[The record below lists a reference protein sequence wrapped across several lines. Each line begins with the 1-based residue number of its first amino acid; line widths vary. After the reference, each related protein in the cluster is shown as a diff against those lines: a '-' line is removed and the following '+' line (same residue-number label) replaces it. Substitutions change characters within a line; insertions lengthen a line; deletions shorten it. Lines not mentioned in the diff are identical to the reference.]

1 MEYYFSIDHSI
12 FENLAFLRGFM
23 ENKMDHQDIASLQLA
38 AVIQTATDGII
49 IIDQLGIILK
59 VNNAASELFGYH
71 LDELIGRNINML
83 MPKRYSEKH
92 DGYLQNYHTTGE
104 KKIIGI
110 GREVEGKKKNN
121 MVFPCYLSISE
132 VRLPDRSLYTGIVHD
147 LTEQKQIERELI
159 SAKEKIEMYFDVANT
174 INVVLDRQTKI
185 INLNQKGLSFVGLK
199 LEEVITQYWFS
210 LILPPD
216 ETGPLQLALVEMM
229 SGHIILLDS
238 FETTAINA
246 NGEVKQYAWKNSLL
260 TDSNGDVVGLIC
272 SGIDIS
278 DVRDAE
284 QRILSMNAELEK
296 RVSRRTEELAAAINQ
311 LLNINKKLEF
321 EIQER
326 KSAEDALREKEK
338 ALRKA
343 YEREKELNHLKSRF
357 VSMASHEFRT
367 PLSTILSSAELIEA
381 YNDGGQVEKR
391 GKHIVRIRSAVNN
404 LTSILNDFLSLSK
417 LEEGKVLS
425 QPVEFVFNDFCNDLL
440 EDILPILKPGQKVIS
455 PTDNL
460 KTVLFLDHKLLK
472 NILLNLFSN
481 AIKYSEQDKQIYFDF
496 SMDEKWLYF
505 SIRDEGIGIPS
516 EEQEHLFTRFFR
528 AHNVENIQGTGLGLT
543 IVKRYLELMDGS
555 IHFESHLGVGTNF
568 NISLPRI
575 LSL

>member
-1 MEYYFSIDHSI
+1 
-12 FENLAFLRGFM
+12 M
-23 ENKMDHQDIASLQLA
+23 ENKLDHQDIASLQLA

-49 IIDQLGIILK
+49 IIDQLGTILK

-71 LDELIGRNINML
+71 IDELIGRNINML
-83 MPKRYSEKH
+83 MPGKYSEKH
-92 DGYLQNYHTTGE
+92 DGYLKNYHKTGE

-110 GREVEGKKKNN
+110 GREVEGKRKNN
-121 MVFPCYLSISE
+121 TVFPCYLSISE
-132 VRLPDRSLYTGIVHD
+132 VRLTNTVLYTGIVHD
-147 LTEQKQIERELI
+147 LTEQKQNERELI

-199 LEEVITQYWFS
+199 HEEVITQYWFN

-216 ETGPLQLALVEMM
+216 ETAPLHLALLEMM
-229 SGHIILLDS
+229 SGNIPLLDS
-238 FETTAINA
+238 FETTAINVD
-246 NGEVKQYAWKNSLL
+246 GEVKQYAWKNSLL
-260 TDSNGDVVGLIC
+260 TESNGDVVGLIC

-284 QRILSMNAELEK
+284 QRILIMNAELEK

-326 KSAEDALREKEK
+326 KSAENALLEKEK

-367 PLSTILSSAELIEA
+367 PLSAILSSAELIEA
-381 YNDGGQVEKR
+381 YNDGGQDQKR
-391 GKHIVRIRSAVNN
+391 EKHIVRIRSAVNN

-425 QPVEFVFNDFCNDLL
+425 HPVEFMFNDFCNDLL
-440 EDILPILKPGQKVIS
+440 DDILPILKPGQKVIS

-481 AIKYSEQDKQIYFDF
+481 AIKYSEQGKSIYFEF
-496 SMDEKWLYF
+496 SMDEKSLYF

-555 IHFESHLGVGTNF
+555 IHFESHLGVGTIF
-568 NISLPRI
+568 KISLPRI
-575 LSL
+575 SSI

>member
-1 MEYYFSIDHSI
+1 
-12 FENLAFLRGFM
+12 M
-23 ENKMDHQDIASLQLA
+23 ENKLDHQDIASLQLA

-59 VNNAASELFGYH
+59 VNNAASKLFGYH
-71 LDELIGRNINML
+71 IDELIGRNINML
-83 MPKRYSEKH
+83 MPGKYSEKH
-92 DGYLQNYHTTGE
+92 DGYLKNYHKTGE

-110 GREVEGKKKNN
+110 GREVEGKRKNN
-121 MVFPCYLSISE
+121 TVFPCYLSISE
-132 VRLPDRSLYTGIVHD
+132 VRLPDTVLYTGIVHD
-147 LTEQKQIERELI
+147 LTEQKQNERELI

-199 LEEVITQYWFS
+199 HEEVITQYWFN

-216 ETGPLQLALVEMM
+216 ETAPLQLALVEMM
-229 SGHIILLDS
+229 SGNIPLLDS
-238 FETTAINA
+238 FETTAINVD
-246 NGEVKQYAWKNSLL
+246 GEVKQYAWKNSLL
-260 TDSNGDVVGLIC
+260 TESNGDVVGLIC

-326 KSAEDALREKEK
+326 KSAENALLEKEK

-367 PLSTILSSAELIEA
+367 PLSAILSSAELIEA
-381 YNDGGQVEKR
+381 YNDGGQDQKR
-391 GKHIVRIRSAVNN
+391 EKHIVRIRSAVNN

-425 QPVEFVFNDFCNDLL
+425 HPVEFMFNDFCNDLL
-440 EDILPILKPGQKVIS
+440 DDILPILKPGQKVIS

-481 AIKYSEQDKQIYFDF
+481 AIKYSEQGKSIYFEF
-496 SMDEKWLYF
+496 SMDEKSLYF

-555 IHFESHLGVGTNF
+555 IHFESHLGVGTIF
-568 NISLPRI
+568 KISLPRI
-575 LSL
+575 SSI

>member
-1 MEYYFSIDHSI
+1 
-12 FENLAFLRGFM
+12 M
-23 ENKMDHQDIASLQLA
+23 ENKLDHQDIASLQLA

-71 LDELIGRNINML
+71 IDELIGRNINML
-83 MPKRYSEKH
+83 MPGKYSEKH
-92 DGYLQNYHTTGE
+92 DGYLKNYHKTGE

-110 GREVEGKKKNN
+110 GREVEGKRKNN
-121 MVFPCYLSISE
+121 TVFPCYLSISE
-132 VRLPDRSLYTGIVHD
+132 VRLTNTVLYTGIVHD
-147 LTEQKQIERELI
+147 LTEQKQNERELI

-199 LEEVITQYWFS
+199 HEEVITQYWFN

-216 ETGPLQLALVEMM
+216 ETAPLHLALLEMM
-229 SGHIILLDS
+229 SGNIPLLDS
-238 FETTAINA
+238 FETTAINVD
-246 NGEVKQYAWKNSLL
+246 GEVKQYAWKNSLL
-260 TDSNGDVVGLIC
+260 TESNGDVVGLIC

-326 KSAEDALREKEK
+326 KSAENALLEKEK

-367 PLSTILSSAELIEA
+367 PLSAILSSAELIEA
-381 YNDGGQVEKR
+381 YNDGGQDQKR
-391 GKHIVRIRSAVNN
+391 EKHIIRIRSAVNN

-425 QPVEFVFNDFCNDLL
+425 HPVEFMFNDFCNDLL
-440 EDILPILKPGQKVIS
+440 DDILPILKPGQKVIS

-481 AIKYSEQDKQIYFDF
+481 AIKYSEQGKSIYFEF
-496 SMDEKWLYF
+496 SMDEKSLYF

-555 IHFESHLGVGTNF
+555 IHFESHLGVGTIF
-568 NISLPRI
+568 KISLPRI
-575 LSL
+575 SSI

>member
-1 MEYYFSIDHSI
+1 
-12 FENLAFLRGFM
+12 M
-23 ENKMDHQDIASLQLA
+23 ENKLDHQDIASLQLA

-49 IIDQLGIILK
+49 IIDMHGIILK
-59 VNNAASELFGYH
+59 VNNAASELFCYH
-71 LDELIGRNINML
+71 IDELIGRNINML
-83 MPKRYSEKH
+83 MPEKYSKKH
-92 DGYLQNYHTTGE
+92 DGYLQNYHKTGE

-110 GREVEGKKKNN
+110 GREVEGKRKNN
-121 MVFPCYLSISE
+121 TVFPCYLSISE
-132 VRLPDRSLYTGIVHD
+132 VRLPDTVLYTGIVHD

-159 SAKEKIEMYFDVANT
+159 SAKEKIEMYFDLANT

-185 INLNQKGLSFVGLK
+185 INLNHKGLAFVGLK
-199 LEEVITQYWFS
+199 QDEAAGLYWFN
-210 LILPPD
+210 LILPPT
-216 ETGPLQLALVEMM
+216 EQLPLQLALMEMM
-229 SGHIILLDS
+229 SGNIPILDS
-238 FETTAINA
+238 FDTRAIQANGEIKEYSWKNSLLKDA
-246 NGEVKQYAWKNSLL
+246 NGEVK
-260 TDSNGDVVGLIC
+260 GMIC

-278 DVRDAE
+278 DLREAE
-284 QRILSMNAELEK
+284 NRILSMNTELEK

-326 KSAEDALREKEK
+326 KTAEDALRENEN

-381 YNDGGQVEKR
+381 YNESGQDKQR

-425 QPVEFVFNDFCNDLL
+425 QPVEFIFNDFCTDLL
-440 EDILPILKPGQKVIS
+440 EDILPILKPGQKIVS

-460 KTVLFLDHKLLK
+460 QIVLFLDHKLLK

-481 AIKYSEQDKQIYFDF
+481 AIKYSEEDKSIYFEF
-496 SMDEKWLYF
+496 EVDEKWLYF

-543 IVKRYLELMDGS
+543 IVKRYLELMEGS
-555 IHFESHLGVGTNF
+555 IHFESQLGVGTIF
-568 NISLPRI
+568 KISLPRLLPI
-575 LSL
+575 

>member
-1 MEYYFSIDHSI
+1 
-12 FENLAFLRGFM
+12 
-23 ENKMDHQDIASLQLA
+23 
-38 AVIQTATDGII
+38 
-49 IIDQLGIILK
+49 
-59 VNNAASELFGYH
+59 
-71 LDELIGRNINML
+71 
-83 MPKRYSEKH
+83 
-92 DGYLQNYHTTGE
+92 
-104 KKIIGI
+104 
-110 GREVEGKKKNN
+110 
-121 MVFPCYLSISE
+121 
-132 VRLPDRSLYTGIVHD
+132 
-147 LTEQKQIERELI
+147 
-159 SAKEKIEMYFDVANT
+159 
-174 INVVLDRQTKI
+174 
-185 INLNQKGLSFVGLK
+185 
-199 LEEVITQYWFS
+199 
-210 LILPPD
+210 
-216 ETGPLQLALVEMM
+216 M
-229 SGHIILLDS
+229 SGNIPLLDS
-238 FETTAINA
+238 FETTAINVD
-246 NGEVKQYAWKNSLL
+246 GEVKQYAWKNSLL
-260 TDSNGDVVGLIC
+260 SDSNGDVVGLIC

-326 KSAEDALREKEK
+326 KSAENALLEKEK

-367 PLSTILSSAELIEA
+367 PLSAILSSAELIEA
-381 YNDGGQVEKR
+381 YNDGEQDQKR
-391 GKHIVRIRSAVNN
+391 EKHIVRIRSAVNN

-425 QPVEFVFNDFCNDLL
+425 HPVEFMFNDFCNDLL
-440 EDILPILKPGQKVIS
+440 DDILPILKPGQKVIS

-481 AIKYSEQDKQIYFDF
+481 AIKYSEQGKSIYFEF
-496 SMDEKWLYF
+496 SMDEKSLYF

-543 IVKRYLELMDGS
+543 IVKRYLELMNGT
-555 IHFESHLGVGTNF
+555 IQYESKEGHGTKF
-568 NISLPRI
+568 QISLPKKNQVKT
-575 LSL
+575 

>member
-1 MEYYFSIDHSI
+1 
-12 FENLAFLRGFM
+12 M
-23 ENKMDHQDIASLQLA
+23 ENKLDHQDIASLQLA

-71 LDELIGRNINML
+71 IDELIGRNINML
-83 MPKRYSEKH
+83 MPGKYSEKH
-92 DGYLQNYHTTGE
+92 DGYLKNYHKTGE

-110 GREVEGKKKNN
+110 GREVEGKRKNN
-121 MVFPCYLSISE
+121 TVFPCYLSISE
-132 VRLPDRSLYTGIVHD
+132 VRLTNTVLYTGIVHD
-147 LTEQKQIERELI
+147 LTEQKQNERELI

-199 LEEVITQYWFS
+199 HEEVITQYWFN

-216 ETGPLQLALVEMM
+216 ETAPLQLALMEMM
-229 SGHIILLDS
+229 SGNIPLLDS
-238 FETTAINA
+238 FETTAINVD
-246 NGEVKQYAWKNSLL
+246 GEVKQYAWKNSLL
-260 TDSNGDVVGLIC
+260 TESNGDVVGLIC

-326 KSAEDALREKEK
+326 KSAENALLEKEK

-367 PLSTILSSAELIEA
+367 PLSAILSSAELIEA
-381 YNDGGQVEKR
+381 YNDGGQDQKR
-391 GKHIVRIRSAVNN
+391 EKHIIRIRSAVNN

-425 QPVEFVFNDFCNDLL
+425 HPVEFMFNDFCNDLL
-440 EDILPILKPGQKVIS
+440 DDILPILKPGQKVIS

-481 AIKYSEQDKQIYFDF
+481 AIKYSEQGKSIYFEF
-496 SMDEKWLYF
+496 SMDEKSLYF

-555 IHFESHLGVGTNF
+555 IHFESHLGVGTIF
-568 NISLPRI
+568 KISLPRI
-575 LSL
+575 SSI

>member
-1 MEYYFSIDHSI
+1 
-12 FENLAFLRGFM
+12 M
-23 ENKMDHQDIASLQLA
+23 ENKLDHQDIASLQLA

-71 LDELIGRNINML
+71 IDELIGRNINML
-83 MPKRYSEKH
+83 MPGKYSEKH
-92 DGYLQNYHTTGE
+92 DGYLKNYHKTGE

-110 GREVEGKKKNN
+110 GREVEGKRKNN
-121 MVFPCYLSISE
+121 TVFPCYLSISE
-132 VRLPDRSLYTGIVHD
+132 VRLTNTVLYTGIVHD
-147 LTEQKQIERELI
+147 LTEQKQNERELI

-199 LEEVITQYWFS
+199 HEEVITQYWFN

-216 ETGPLQLALVEMM
+216 ETAPLQLALVEMM
-229 SGHIILLDS
+229 SGNIPLLDS
-238 FETTAINA
+238 FETTAINVD
-246 NGEVKQYAWKNSLL
+246 GEVKQYAWKNSLL
-260 TDSNGDVVGLIC
+260 TESNGDVVGLIC

-326 KSAEDALREKEK
+326 KSAENALLEKEK

-367 PLSTILSSAELIEA
+367 PLSAILSSAELIEA
-381 YNDGGQVEKR
+381 YNDGGLDQKR
-391 GKHIVRIRSAVNN
+391 EKHIVRIRSAVNN

-425 QPVEFVFNDFCNDLL
+425 HPVEFMFNDFCNDLL
-440 EDILPILKPGQKVIS
+440 DDILPILKPGQKVIS

-481 AIKYSEQDKQIYFDF
+481 AIKYSEQGKSIYFEF
-496 SMDEKWLYF
+496 SMDEKSLYF

-555 IHFESHLGVGTNF
+555 IHFESHLGVGTIF
-568 NISLPRI
+568 KISLPRI
-575 LSL
+575 SSI

>member
-1 MEYYFSIDHSI
+1 
-12 FENLAFLRGFM
+12 
-23 ENKMDHQDIASLQLA
+23 MDQQDIASLQLA

-121 MVFPCYLSISE
+121 TVFPCYLSISE

-159 SAKEKIEMYFDVANT
+159 SAKDKIEMYFDVANT

-199 LEEVITQYWFS
+199 LEEVITKYWFS

-229 SGHIILLDS
+229 SGNIILLDS
-238 FETTAINA
+238 FETAAISV

-260 TDSNGDVVGLIC
+260 TDSNGDVVGMIC

-296 RVSRRTEELAAAINQ
+296 RVYRRTEELAAAINQ

-367 PLSTILSSAELIEA
+367 PLSTILSSAELIGA
-381 YNDGGQVEKR
+381 YNDGGQDEKR

-555 IHFESHLGVGTNF
+555 IHFESHLGVGTIF

>member
-1 MEYYFSIDHSI
+1 
-12 FENLAFLRGFM
+12 M
-23 ENKMDHQDIASLQLA
+23 ENKLDHQDIASLQLA

-49 IIDQLGIILK
+49 IIDMHGIILK
-59 VNNAASELFGYH
+59 VNNAASELFCYH
-71 LDELIGRNINML
+71 IDELIGRNINML
-83 MPKRYSEKH
+83 MPEKYSKKH
-92 DGYLQNYHTTGE
+92 DGYLQNYHKTGE

-110 GREVEGKKKNN
+110 GREVEGKRKNN
-121 MVFPCYLSISE
+121 TVFPCYLSISE
-132 VRLPDRSLYTGIVHD
+132 VRLPDTVLYTGIVHD

-159 SAKEKIEMYFDVANT
+159 SAKEKIEMYFDLANT

-185 INLNQKGLSFVGLK
+185 INLNHKGLAFVGLK
-199 LEEVITQYWFS
+199 QDEAAGLYWFN
-210 LILPPD
+210 LILPPT
-216 ETGPLQLALVEMM
+216 EQLPLQLALMEMM
-229 SGHIILLDS
+229 SGNIPILDS
-238 FETTAINA
+238 FDTRAIQANGEIKEYSWKNSLLKDA
-246 NGEVKQYAWKNSLL
+246 NGEVK
-260 TDSNGDVVGLIC
+260 GMIC

-278 DVRDAE
+278 DLREAE
-284 QRILSMNAELEK
+284 NRILSMNTELEK

-326 KSAEDALREKEK
+326 KTAEDALRKNEN

-381 YNDGGQVEKR
+381 YNESGQDKQR

-425 QPVEFVFNDFCNDLL
+425 QPVEFMFNDFCTDLL
-440 EDILPILKPGQKVIS
+440 EDILPILKPGQKIVS

-460 KTVLFLDHKLLK
+460 QIVLFLDHKLLK

-481 AIKYSEQDKQIYFDF
+481 AIKYSEEDKSIYFEF
-496 SMDEKWLYF
+496 EVNEKWLYF

-543 IVKRYLELMDGS
+543 IVKRYLELMEGS
-555 IHFESHLGVGTNF
+555 IHFESQLGVGTIF
-568 NISLPRI
+568 KISLPRLLPI
-575 LSL
+575 

>member
-1 MEYYFSIDHSI
+1 
-12 FENLAFLRGFM
+12 M
-23 ENKMDHQDIASLQLA
+23 ENKLDHQDIASLQLA

-59 VNNAASELFGYH
+59 VNNAASELFGYQE
-71 LDELIGRNINML
+71 DELIGRNINML
-83 MPKRYSEKH
+83 MPRKYSEKH
-92 DGYLQNYHTTGE
+92 DGYLQNYHRTGE

-110 GREVEGKKKNN
+110 GREVEGKRKNN
-121 MVFPCYLSISE
+121 TVFPCYLSISE
-132 VRLPDRSLYTGIVHD
+132 VRLPDTVLYTGIVHD
-147 LTEQKQIERELI
+147 LTEQKQNERELI

-199 LEEVITQYWFS
+199 HEEVITQYWFN

-216 ETGPLQLALVEMM
+216 ETAPLQLALVEMM
-229 SGHIILLDS
+229 SGNIPLLDS
-238 FETTAINA
+238 FETTAINVD
-246 NGEVKQYAWKNSLL
+246 GEVKQYAWKNSLL

-326 KSAEDALREKEK
+326 KIAEDALREKEK

-367 PLSTILSSAELIEA
+367 PLSAILSSAELIEA
-381 YNDGGQVEKR
+381 YNDGEQDQKR
-391 GKHIVRIRSAVNN
+391 EKHIVRIRSAVNN

-425 QPVEFVFNDFCNDLL
+425 HPVEFMFNDFCNDLL
-440 EDILPILKPGQKVIS
+440 DDILPILKPGQKVIS

-481 AIKYSEQDKQIYFDF
+481 AIKYSEQGKSIYFEF
-496 SMDEKWLYF
+496 SMDEKSLYF

-543 IVKRYLELMDGS
+543 IVKRYLELMNGT
-555 IHFESHLGVGTNF
+555 IQYESKEGHGTKF
-568 NISLPRI
+568 QISLPKKNQVKT
-575 LSL
+575 

>member
-1 MEYYFSIDHSI
+1 
-12 FENLAFLRGFM
+12 M
-23 ENKMDHQDIASLQLA
+23 ENKLDHQDIASLQLA

-49 IIDQLGIILK
+49 IIDQLGTILK

-71 LDELIGRNINML
+71 IDELIGRNINML
-83 MPKRYSEKH
+83 MPGKYSEKH
-92 DGYLQNYHTTGE
+92 DGYLKNYHKTGE

-110 GREVEGKKKNN
+110 GREVEGKRKNN
-121 MVFPCYLSISE
+121 TVFPCYLSISE
-132 VRLPDRSLYTGIVHD
+132 VRLTNTVLYTGIVHD
-147 LTEQKQIERELI
+147 LTEQKQNERELI

-199 LEEVITQYWFS
+199 HEEVITQYWFN

-216 ETGPLQLALVEMM
+216 ETAPLHLALLEMM
-229 SGHIILLDS
+229 SGNIPLLDS
-238 FETTAINA
+238 FETTAINVD
-246 NGEVKQYAWKNSLL
+246 GEVKQYAWKNSLL
-260 TDSNGDVVGLIC
+260 TESNGDVVGLIC

-326 KSAEDALREKEK
+326 KSAENALLEKEK

-367 PLSTILSSAELIEA
+367 PLSAILSSAELIEA
-381 YNDGGQVEKR
+381 YNDGGQDQKR
-391 GKHIVRIRSAVNN
+391 EKHIVRIRSAVNN

-425 QPVEFVFNDFCNDLL
+425 HPVEFMFNDFCNDLL
-440 EDILPILKPGQKVIS
+440 DDILPILKPGQKVIS

-460 KTVLFLDHKLLK
+460 KTVLFLDHKILK

-481 AIKYSEQDKQIYFDF
+481 AIKYSEQGKSIYFEF
-496 SMDEKWLYF
+496 SMDEKSLYF

-555 IHFESHLGVGTNF
+555 IHFESHLGVGTIF
-568 NISLPRI
+568 KISLPRI
-575 LSL
+575 SSI

>member
-1 MEYYFSIDHSI
+1 
-12 FENLAFLRGFM
+12 M
-23 ENKMDHQDIASLQLA
+23 ENKLDHQDIASLQLA

-71 LDELIGRNINML
+71 IDELIGRNINML
-83 MPKRYSEKH
+83 MPRKYSEKH
-92 DGYLQNYHTTGE
+92 DGYLQNYHRTGE

-110 GREVEGKKKNN
+110 GREVEGKRKNN
-121 MVFPCYLSISE
+121 TVFPCYLSISE
-132 VRLPDRSLYTGIVHD
+132 VRLPDTVLYTGIVHD
-147 LTEQKQIERELI
+147 LTEQKQNERELI

-199 LEEVITQYWFS
+199 HEEVITQYWFN

-216 ETGPLQLALVEMM
+216 ETAPLQLALVEMM
-229 SGHIILLDS
+229 SGNIPLLDS
-238 FETTAINA
+238 FETTAINVD
-246 NGEVKQYAWKNSLL
+246 GEVKQYAWKNSLL
-260 TDSNGDVVGLIC
+260 TESNGDVVGLIC

-326 KSAEDALREKEK
+326 KSAENALLEKEK

-367 PLSTILSSAELIEA
+367 PLSAILSSAELIEA
-381 YNDGGQVEKR
+381 YNDGGQDQKR
-391 GKHIVRIRSAVNN
+391 EKHIVRIRSAVNN

-425 QPVEFVFNDFCNDLL
+425 HPVEFMFNDFCNDLL
-440 EDILPILKPGQKVIS
+440 DDILPILKPGQKVIS

-481 AIKYSEQDKQIYFDF
+481 AIKYSEQGKSIYFEF
-496 SMDEKWLYF
+496 SMDEKSLYF

-528 AHNVENIQGTGLGLT
+528 AHYVENIQGTGLGLT
-543 IVKRYLELMDGS
+543 IVKRYLELMNGT
-555 IHFESHLGVGTNF
+555 IQYESKEGHGTKF
-568 NISLPRI
+568 KISLPKKNQVKT
-575 LSL
+575 

>member
-1 MEYYFSIDHSI
+1 
-12 FENLAFLRGFM
+12 M
-23 ENKMDHQDIASLQLA
+23 ENKLDHQDIASLQLA

-49 IIDQLGIILK
+49 IIDQLGTILK

-71 LDELIGRNINML
+71 IDELIGRNINML
-83 MPKRYSEKH
+83 MPGKYSEKH
-92 DGYLQNYHTTGE
+92 DGYLKNYHKTGE

-110 GREVEGKKKNN
+110 GREVEGKRKNN
-121 MVFPCYLSISE
+121 TVFPCYLSISE
-132 VRLPDRSLYTGIVHD
+132 VRLTNTVLYTGIVHD
-147 LTEQKQIERELI
+147 LTEQKQNERELI

-199 LEEVITQYWFS
+199 HEEVITQYWFN

-216 ETGPLQLALVEMM
+216 ETAPLHLALLEMM
-229 SGHIILLDS
+229 SGNIPLLDS
-238 FETTAINA
+238 FETTAINVD
-246 NGEVKQYAWKNSLL
+246 GEVKQYAWKNSLL
-260 TDSNGDVVGLIC
+260 TESNGDVVGLIC

-284 QRILSMNAELEK
+284 QRILIMNAELEK

-326 KSAEDALREKEK
+326 KSAENALLEKEK

-367 PLSTILSSAELIEA
+367 PLSAILSSAELIEA
-381 YNDGGQVEKR
+381 YNDGGQDQKR
-391 GKHIVRIRSAVNN
+391 EKHIIRIRSAVNN

-425 QPVEFVFNDFCNDLL
+425 HPVEFMFNDFCNDLL
-440 EDILPILKPGQKVIS
+440 DDILPILKPGQKVIS

-460 KTVLFLDHKLLK
+460 KTVLFLDHKILK

-481 AIKYSEQDKQIYFDF
+481 AIKYSEQGKSIYFEF
-496 SMDEKWLYF
+496 SMDEKSLYF

-555 IHFESHLGVGTNF
+555 IHFESHLGVGTIF
-568 NISLPRI
+568 KISLPRI
-575 LSL
+575 SSI

>member
-1 MEYYFSIDHSI
+1 
-12 FENLAFLRGFM
+12 M
-23 ENKMDHQDIASLQLA
+23 ENKLDHQDIASLQLA

-71 LDELIGRNINML
+71 IDELIGRNINML
-83 MPKRYSEKH
+83 MPGKYSEKH
-92 DGYLQNYHTTGE
+92 DGYLKNYHKTGE

-110 GREVEGKKKNN
+110 GREVEGKRKNN
-121 MVFPCYLSISE
+121 TVFPCYLSISE
-132 VRLPDRSLYTGIVHD
+132 VRLTNTVLYTGIVHD
-147 LTEQKQIERELI
+147 LTEQKQNERELI

-199 LEEVITQYWFS
+199 HEEVITQYWFN

-216 ETGPLQLALVEMM
+216 ETAPLQLALVEVM
-229 SGHIILLDS
+229 SGNIPLLDS
-238 FETTAINA
+238 FETTAINVD
-246 NGEVKQYAWKNSLL
+246 GEVKQYAWKNSLL
-260 TDSNGDVVGLIC
+260 TESNGDVVGLIC

-326 KSAEDALREKEK
+326 KSAENALLEKEK

-367 PLSTILSSAELIEA
+367 PLSAILSSAELIEA
-381 YNDGGQVEKR
+381 YNDGGQDQKR
-391 GKHIVRIRSAVNN
+391 EKHIIRIRSAVNN

-425 QPVEFVFNDFCNDLL
+425 HPVEFMFNDFCNDLL
-440 EDILPILKPGQKVIS
+440 DDILPILKPGQKVIS

-481 AIKYSEQDKQIYFDF
+481 AIKYSEQGKSIYFEF
-496 SMDEKWLYF
+496 SMDEKSLYF

-555 IHFESHLGVGTNF
+555 IHFESHPGVGTIF
-568 NISLPRI
+568 KISLPRI
-575 LSL
+575 SSI

>member
-1 MEYYFSIDHSI
+1 
-12 FENLAFLRGFM
+12 M
-23 ENKMDHQDIASLQLA
+23 ENKLDHQDIASLQLA

-49 IIDQLGIILK
+49 IIDQLGTILK

-71 LDELIGRNINML
+71 IDELIGRNINML
-83 MPKRYSEKH
+83 MPGKYSEKH
-92 DGYLQNYHTTGE
+92 DGYLKNYHKTGE

-110 GREVEGKKKNN
+110 GREVEGKRKNN
-121 MVFPCYLSISE
+121 TVFPCYLSISE
-132 VRLPDRSLYTGIVHD
+132 VRLTNTVLYTGIVHD
-147 LTEQKQIERELI
+147 LTEQKQNERDLI

-199 LEEVITQYWFS
+199 HEEVITQYWFN

-216 ETGPLQLALVEMM
+216 ETAPLQLALMEMM
-229 SGHIILLDS
+229 SGNIPLLDS
-238 FETTAINA
+238 FETTAINVD
-246 NGEVKQYAWKNSLL
+246 GEVKQYAWKNSLL
-260 TDSNGDVVGLIC
+260 TESNGDVVGLIC

-326 KSAEDALREKEK
+326 KSAENALLEKEK

-367 PLSTILSSAELIEA
+367 PLSAILSSAELIEA
-381 YNDGGQVEKR
+381 YNDGGQDQKR
-391 GKHIVRIRSAVNN
+391 EKHIVRIRSAVNN

-425 QPVEFVFNDFCNDLL
+425 HPVEFMFNDFCNDLL
-440 EDILPILKPGQKVIS
+440 DDILPILKPGQKVIS

-481 AIKYSEQDKQIYFDF
+481 AIKYSEQGKSIYFEF
-496 SMDEKWLYF
+496 SMDEKSLYF

-555 IHFESHLGVGTNF
+555 IHFESHLGVGTIF
-568 NISLPRI
+568 KISLPR
-575 LSL
+575 LSSI

>member
-1 MEYYFSIDHSI
+1 
-12 FENLAFLRGFM
+12 M
-23 ENKMDHQDIASLQLA
+23 ENKLDHQDIASLQLA

-71 LDELIGRNINML
+71 IDELIGRNINML
-83 MPKRYSEKH
+83 MPGKYSEKH
-92 DGYLQNYHTTGE
+92 DGYLKNYHKTGE

-110 GREVEGKKKNN
+110 GREVEGKRKNN
-121 MVFPCYLSISE
+121 TVFPCYLSISE
-132 VRLPDRSLYTGIVHD
+132 VRLTNTVLYTGIVHD
-147 LTEQKQIERELI
+147 LTEQKQNERELI

-199 LEEVITQYWFS
+199 HEEVITQYWFN

-216 ETGPLQLALVEMM
+216 ETAPLQLALVEMM
-229 SGHIILLDS
+229 SGNIPLLDS
-238 FETTAINA
+238 FETTAINVD
-246 NGEVKQYAWKNSLL
+246 GEVKQYAWKNSLL
-260 TDSNGDVVGLIC
+260 TESNGDVVGLIC

-326 KSAEDALREKEK
+326 KSAENALLEKEK

-367 PLSTILSSAELIEA
+367 PLSAILSSAELIEA
-381 YNDGGQVEKR
+381 YNDGGQDQKR
-391 GKHIVRIRSAVNN
+391 EKHIVRIRSAVNN

-425 QPVEFVFNDFCNDLL
+425 HPVEFMFNDFCNDLL
-440 EDILPILKPGQKVIS
+440 DDILPILKPGQKVIS

-481 AIKYSEQDKQIYFDF
+481 AIKYSEQGKSIYFEF
-496 SMDEKWLYF
+496 SMDEKSLYF

-555 IHFESHLGVGTNF
+555 IHFESHLGVGTIF
-568 NISLPRI
+568 KISLPRI
-575 LSL
+575 SSI

>member
-1 MEYYFSIDHSI
+1 
-12 FENLAFLRGFM
+12 M
-23 ENKMDHQDIASLQLA
+23 ENKLDHQDIASLQLA

-71 LDELIGRNINML
+71 IDELIGRNINML
-83 MPKRYSEKH
+83 MPGKYSEKH
-92 DGYLQNYHTTGE
+92 DGYLKNYHKTGE

-110 GREVEGKKKNN
+110 GREVEGKRKNN
-121 MVFPCYLSISE
+121 TVFPCYLSISE
-132 VRLPDRSLYTGIVHD
+132 VRLTNTVLYTGIVHD
-147 LTEQKQIERELI
+147 LTEQKQNERELI

-199 LEEVITQYWFS
+199 HEEVITQYWFN

-216 ETGPLQLALVEMM
+216 ETAPLHLALLEMM
-229 SGHIILLDS
+229 SGNIPLLDS
-238 FETTAINA
+238 FETTAINVD
-246 NGEVKQYAWKNSLL
+246 GEVKQYAWKNSLL
-260 TDSNGDVVGLIC
+260 TESNGDVVGLIC

-326 KSAEDALREKEK
+326 KSAENALLEKEK

-367 PLSTILSSAELIEA
+367 PLSAILSSAELIEA
-381 YNDGGQVEKR
+381 YNDGGQDQKR
-391 GKHIVRIRSAVNN
+391 EKHIVRIRSAVNN

-425 QPVEFVFNDFCNDLL
+425 HPVEFMFNDFCNDLL
-440 EDILPILKPGQKVIS
+440 DDILPILKPGQKVIS

-460 KTVLFLDHKLLK
+460 KTVLFLDHKILK

-481 AIKYSEQDKQIYFDF
+481 AIKYSEQGKSIYFEF
-496 SMDEKWLYF
+496 SMDEKSLYF

-555 IHFESHLGVGTNF
+555 IHFESHLGVGTIF
-568 NISLPRI
+568 KISLPRI
-575 LSL
+575 SSI

>member
-1 MEYYFSIDHSI
+1 
-12 FENLAFLRGFM
+12 
-23 ENKMDHQDIASLQLA
+23 MDQQDIASLQLA

-121 MVFPCYLSISE
+121 TVFPCYLSISE

-199 LEEVITQYWFS
+199 LEEVITKYWFS

-216 ETGPLQLALVEMM
+216 ETGPLQLALMEMM
-229 SGHIILLDS
+229 SGNIILLDS
-238 FETTAINA
+238 FETAAISV

-260 TDSNGDVVGLIC
+260 TDSNGDVVGMIC

-296 RVSRRTEELAAAINQ
+296 RVYRRTEELAAAINQ

-367 PLSTILSSAELIEA
+367 PLSTILSSAELIGA
-381 YNDGGQVEKR
+381 YNDGGQDEKR

-555 IHFESHLGVGTNF
+555 IHFESHLGVGTIF